1 MSKFQTDTGFY
12 ESQAGFID
20 KVHEFNKNYEA
31 GTGRK
36 KLALV
41 HTYGCQQN
49 VSDSEKLMGMLAEM
63 GYGFTENPD
72 EADLA
77 LFNTCAV
84 REHAELRVFG
94 NVGALKA
101 QKKRDPSMIIGLCG
115 CMMQQ
120 QHIADKIRK
129 NYPYVDLVF
138 GTHVLQK
145 FPELLYRAINSNKR
159 VVDIEDSE
167 GVIAEGLP
175 VRREGGI
182 KAWLPVMYGCN
193 NFCSYC
199 IVPYVRGRE
208 RSRLPETV
216 LNEAKELV
224 SEGYKDITLLGQ
236 NVNSYGRDLEG
247 GYPFAKLLREIN
259 AIDGE
264 FRIRFMT
271 SHPKDATD
279 GLFDA
284 MAECDKVSAHLHLPF
299 QAGSD
304 RVLRAMN
311 RGYTK
316 EQYIAL
322 ARKAKEKIPGLVLTS
337 DIIVGFPGE
346 TYEEFLET
354 VDVIKRVEFDSLYTF
369 IYSKRKGTPA
379 EKLED
384 PASHEEKVRWFKEL
398 LEAQEAISQKKL
410 DANVGKTLRILVE
423 AKGKTPGSLTG
434 RTDGNVIVDFIGP
447 DELIGCFTNVNITS
461 ATNLILIGRLTEE
474 R

>member
-1 MSKFQTDTGFY
+1 MSKFQIDNSFS
-12 ESQAGFID
+12 ESQAGFIG
-20 KVHEFNKNYEA
+20 KVLAFNKNYEA
-31 GTGRK
+31 GSGRK
-36 KLALV
+36 RLALV

-72 EADLA
+72 EADLV

-94 NVGALKA
+94 NVGALKI

-120 QHIADKIRK
+120 QHIADKIKK

-138 GTHVLQK
+138 GTHVIQK
-145 FPELLYRAINSNKR
+145 FPELLCRAMTSSKR

-208 RSRLPETV
+208 RSRLPETI
-216 LNEAKELV
+216 LSEARALV
-224 SEGYKDITLLGQ
+224 NEGYKDITLLGQ
-236 NVNSYGRDLEG
+236 NVNSYGRDLDG
-247 GYPFAKLLREIN
+247 GYPFARLLREIN
-259 AIDGE
+259 AIDGD

-279 GLFDA
+279 ELFDA
-284 MAECDKVSAHLHLPF
+284 MAECEKVSKHLHLPF

-354 VDVIKRVEFDSLYTF
+354 IDVIKRVGFDSLYTF

-379 EKLED
+379 EKLDD
-384 PASHEEKVRWFKEL
+384 PVSHEEKVKWFQQL
-398 LEAQEAISQKKL
+398 LEAQEKIGQKKL
-410 DANVGKTLRILVE
+410 DAYIGKTLRILVE
-423 AKGKTPGSLTG
+423 DKGKSQGRLTG
-434 RTDGNVIVDFIGP
+434 RTDGNIIVDVKGPEAIIGSFI
-447 DELIGCFTNVNITS
+447 NVKITS
-461 ATNLILIGRLTEE
+461 ATNLILIGENAEE
-474 R
+474 E